1 MLICERSKNLLQS
14 KESEIA
20 ELGDRKC
27 ILQEEIS
34 DIRLRE
40 AELKAD
46 AVRAQQEILDLHK
59 SEKTIL
65 RLHQDDMRRLQTT
78 IKELQEQL
86 QHQQQSAAEEAERQ
100 RKEVEQLVS
109 KCAAYEKQTK
119 MLKFYMSTLPLPK
132 TEK

>member
-14 KESEIA
+14 KECEIA
-20 ELGDRKC
+20 ELGDREC

-46 AVRAQQEILDLHK
+46 AVRAQQEILDLHE

-100 RKEVEQLVS
+100 RKEVGQLVS
-109 KCAAYEKQTK
+109 KCGAYEKETK

>member
-20 ELGDRKC
+20 ELGDREC

-34 DIRLRE
+34 DIRLKE

-46 AVRAQQEILDLHK
+46 AVRAQQEILDLHE

-100 RKEVEQLVS
+100 RKEVEQLVC

-119 MLKFYMSTLPLPK
+119 MLKFYMSTLPIQQNK
-132 TEK
+132 

>member
-1 MLICERSKNLLQS
+1 MQS

-20 ELGDRKC
+20 ELGDREC

-34 DIRLRE
+34 DIRLKE

-46 AVRAQQEILDLHK
+46 AVRAQQEILDLHE